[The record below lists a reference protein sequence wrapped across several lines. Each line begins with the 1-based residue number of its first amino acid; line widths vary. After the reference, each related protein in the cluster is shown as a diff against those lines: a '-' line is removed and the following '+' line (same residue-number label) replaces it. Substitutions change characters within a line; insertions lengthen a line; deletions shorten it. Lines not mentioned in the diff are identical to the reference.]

1 MTKME
6 FEVISKMKKTDGT
19 NQLKVI
25 NDFKQRVIK
34 FGKKKAELQNK
45 IDAFYGEEPLNS
57 DEMLNKSD
65 VEKDVIK
72 VAVDSFMEQF
82 AFKEP
87 VLKRKRKEL
96 EPKPS
101 KVKSILKDRNE
112 SINKDRHEFHKSLN
126 ICKDNL
132 ELEMMFEDPNDKKNQ
147 VKKGKL
153 E

>member
-72 VAVDSFMEQF
+72 VAVESFMEQF

-101 KVKSILKDRNE
+101 KVKSILKD
-112 SINKDRHEFHKSLN
+112 
-126 ICKDNL
+126 
-132 ELEMMFEDPNDKKNQ
+132 
-147 VKKGKL
+147 
-153 E
+153 